1 MKSAALAL
9 FCLLAA
15 IVIQAQ
21 TAKQHVNLGMSIEE
35 FVARYD
41 LWRTDTPETLAAS
54 IAAHEAAMGRHVS
67 IQLDVEGRKT
77 RYLFDKG
84 SLCEIEITA
93 GNTFAHELQVL
104 TAQLGTSQ
112 ISDAD
117 RAVWDRKDG
126 TRFTLASR
134 EGMGV
139 LLIAPTPAVTR

>member
-1 MKSAALAL
+1 MKSAGLAL

-15 IVIQAQ
+15 LSTPAQ
-21 TAKQHVNLGMSIEE
+21 TAKQHVNLGMSIDE
-35 FVARYD
+35 FAAKYD
-41 LWRTDTPETLAAS
+41 LWRADTAETMAAS
-54 IAAHEAAMGRHVS
+54 IAAHEAMTGKRAS

-77 RYLFDKG
+77 RFLFDKG

-104 TAQLGTSQ
+104 TAQLGSSQ

-139 LLIAPTPAVTR
+139 LLIAPTPTLSR

>member
-1 MKSAALAL
+1 MKSAGLAL

-15 IVIQAQ
+15 LSTAAQ

-35 FVARYD
+35 FSARYD

-54 IAAHEAAMGRHVS
+54 IAAHDAALGRHVS
-67 IQLDVEGRKT
+67 IQLQVEGRKT
-77 RYLFDKG
+77 KFVFDKG
-84 SLCEIEITA
+84 SLCEMEITA

-117 RAVWDRKDG
+117 QAIWDRKDG

-134 EGMGV
+134 AGMGV
-139 LLIAPTPAVTR
+139 LLIAPTP